1 MVESVTVAQLSHK
14 EASVLHRV
22 SVPLVSR
29 LVRAHRTDDRLW
41 EKLASKQEAKARK
54 CHQVVVAA
62 QAIMAEGEGLWR
74 ASQVQEKLQREHGVE
89 LKTGYIA
96 KVLRSQLGLRY
107 KRVKPIMRQ
116 ANQEL

>member
-1 MVESVTVAQLSHK
+1 M
-14 EASVLHRV
+14 
-22 SVPLVSR
+22 
-29 LVRAHRTDDRLW
+29 
-41 EKLASKQEAKARK
+41 
-54 CHQVVVAA
+54 
-62 QAIMAEGEGLWR
+62 
-74 ASQVQEKLQREHGVE
+74 QEKLQREHGVE

>member
-1 MVESVTVAQLSHK
+1 M
-14 EASVLHRV
+14 
-22 SVPLVSR
+22 PLVSR

-41 EKLASKQEAKARK
+41 EKLASKQDVNARK

-62 QAIMAEGEGLWR
+62 QAIMAEGGGLWR